1 MAGERARDEP
11 DFRKIDQ
18 SKIGFRHLINLEGKN
33 ISEIA
38 PIIPQSVVG
47 QALSSKH
54 NPRCG

>member
-18 SKIGFRHLINLEGKN
+18 SGFRHLINLEGKN

-38 PIIPQSVVG
+38 PIIPLSVVG